1 MLSDGNT
8 SSRIAK
14 QLRQQISSGER
25 VPGTPL
31 RQETLAK
38 ELGVSRMPVRDAL
51 QKLLAEGLVIL
62 HPHRG
67 MYISSLTPEECA
79 ELFDLRMMLE
89 CDALRR
95 AMNNQTA
102 ASRRKLHFVQ
112 AELELA
118 KDKRAWVNGD
128 REFHE
133 LLYAPCARPRTLEII
148 RTLRDSVQRF
158 YVGAMDHSDH
168 RKGWRN
174 EHRLILKAIERND
187 ADAACTAL
195 ATHLRE
201 TEHIVQARLKQL
213 HCPGEQ

>member
-1 MLSDGNT
+1 VLSGRNT
-8 SSRIAK
+8 SSRIAE
-14 QLRQQISSGER
+14 QLRQEISSGER

-51 QKLLAEGLVIL
+51 QKLLSEGLVIL

-67 MYISSLTPEECA
+67 MYISSLTAEECA

-89 CDALRR
+89 CDVLRR
-95 AMNNQTA
+95 AMNKHTA
-102 ASRRKLHFVQ
+102 ASRRKLRFVQ

-118 KDKRAWVNGD
+118 KDTRAWVDGD
-128 REFHE
+128 GEFHE

-158 YVGAMDHSDH
+158 YLGAMDHSDH
-168 RKGWRN
+168 RKGWKN
-174 EHRLILKAIERND
+174 EHRLILKATDRND
-187 ADAACTAL
+187 ADAACAAL
-195 ATHLRE
+195 ETHLRE
-201 TEHIVQARLKQL
+201 TERVVQSRLKQVNSQ
-213 HCPGEQ
+213 GEP

>member
-8 SSRIAK
+8 SSRIAE
-14 QLRQQISSGER
+14 QLRQEITSGER
-25 VPGTPL
+25 APGTPL
-31 RQETLAK
+31 RQEVLAK

-62 HPHRG
+62 QPHRG
-67 MYISSLTPEECA
+67 TYISSLTPAECA

-95 AMNNQTA
+95 AMNNHTA
-102 ASRRKLHFVQ
+102 ASRRKLRFVQ

-118 KDKRAWVNGD
+118 KDTRGWVDGD

-158 YVGAMDHSDH
+158 YMGAMNHSDH
-168 RKGWRN
+168 RKGWKH
-174 EHRLILKAIERND
+174 EHRLILKATDRND
-187 ADAACTAL
+187 ADAACAAL
-195 ATHLRE
+195 ETHLRE
-201 TEHIVQARLKQL
+201 TERVVQSRLKQL
-213 HCPGEQ
+213 DYKGAP